1 MMENLYSQ
9 KELVVSEWLLFKLAK
24 KMGKTE
30 AQEKVQAL
38 IKLLE
43 GGNQIFKD
51 ILLEDPDIG
60 PFIAEENLEY
70 LEKPERYCGLA
81 AEIVDDTLKE
91 VETKQKHDPEGM

>member
-1 MMENLYSQ
+1 MLENLYSQ

-24 KMGKTE
+24 KMGKTN
-30 AQEKVQAL
+30 AQKKVRAL
-38 IKLLE
+38 IKLVE
-43 GGNQIFKD
+43 GGNRIFKD

-70 LEKPERYCGLA
+70 LEKPEQYCGLA

-91 VETKQKHDPEGM
+91 VEAKQKHDPEGM